1 MVDNLADDVTIEGSL
16 LDRAA
21 HGTSGRRTVNPLTE
35 PPAVGTRAASFG
47 QLGGYAYFV
56 RVSDEP
62 EASTFR
68 RQVSAPVPKFREC
81 RRGKSDAAGATAVS
95 DNSHGR
101 RIALPSDEDGAASSA
116 SACGPV
122 RGVPAGLALPEQG
135 ALARLLDRRRPRREA
150 ALLLPPVLRAG
161 CDA

>member
-68 RQVSAPVPKFREC
+68 RQVSAARAEVPR
-81 RRGKSDAAGATAVS
+81 
-95 DNSHGR
+95 
-101 RIALPSDEDGAASSA
+101 
-116 SACGPV
+116 
-122 RGVPAGLALPEQG
+122 VPTRQE
-135 ALARLLDRRRPRREA
+135 RRRWGYGRF
-150 ALLLPPVLRAG
+150 G
-161 CDA
+161 Q